1 MICVYRQLPVI
12 ILNMDKLMD
21 KNMLQYFTNACVQC
35 ISPIFGFCFFW
46 GVFFYIKWISV
57 PILRNFNIPKS
68 SFFFLIELHEHSPL
82 SSYLTFS

>member
-21 KNMLQYFTNACVQC
+21 KNVLQYFTNACVQC
-35 ISPIFGFCFFW
+35 ISPIFGFWFFG
-46 GVFFYIKWISV
+46 GVFFYIKCVSV

-68 SFFFLIELHEHSPL
+68 SFFF
-82 SSYLTFS
+82 Y